1 MITQETESRREYLAQ
16 AGKAMMA
23 AARTAPKGCGIDNLE
38 IAMVTG
44 GRINELAAKMRET
57 GESSGRAFFLRD
69 AGNVENSEAVVLIG
83 AKPRVR
89 GLNCGLCGFPTCAD
103 KKTKGAGTPCS
114 FDMMDL
120 GIAVGSAVS
129 VATDNR
135 IDNRIMYSA
144 GVAAG
149 QLGMLDESSVII
161 AIPLS
166 CTGKSIYFDRKTN
179 VTPATCK

>member
-1 MITQETESRREYLAQ
+1 MITRETESREQYLAET
-16 AGKAMMA
+16 GKAMMA

-44 GRINELAAKMRET
+44 GKIGRLASKMREV

-69 AGNVENSEAVVLIG
+69 ADNVDNSDAVVLIG

-89 GLNCGLCGFPTCAD
+89 KLNCGLCGFETCAR
-103 KKTKGAGTPCS
+103 KESEAPATPCS
-114 FDMMDL
+114 FDVMDL

-129 VATDNR
+129 VAADRRVDNR
-135 IDNRIMYSA
+135 VMYSA

-149 QLGMLDESSVII
+149 ELGMLDESTII
-161 AIPLS
+161 ISIPLS
-166 CTGKSIYFDRKTN
+166 CSGKSIYFDRKAGTAC
-179 VTPATCK
+179 VK

>member
-1 MITQETESRREYLAQ
+1 
-16 AGKAMMA
+16 MMA

-44 GRINELAAKMRET
+44 GKTGRLAAKMREV

-69 AGNVENSEAVVLIG
+69 ADNVDGSDAVVLIG

-89 GLNCGLCGFPTCAD
+89 KLNCGLCGFGTCAR
-103 KKTKGAGTPCS
+103 KESESPATPCS
-114 FDMMDL
+114 FDVMDL

-129 VATDNR
+129 AAADRRVDNR
-135 IDNRIMYSA
+135 VMYSA

-149 QLGMLDESSVII
+149 ELGMLEESTIII

-166 CTGKSIYFDRKTN
+166 CNGKSIYFDRKTG
-179 VTPATCK
+179 VSCAR